1 MTTFQA
7 FILVLLCVSCTSF
20 CSKPHIGEKKG
31 KIHKR
36 IHRQKISFLHH
47 VEQSKVTTTY
57 AASSN
62 TNVETE
68 GVKFRP
74 GSKKDELQIKLTM
87 AQNLMNPLSIQA
99 DRFIVAV
106 DPKNDDKLYGW
117 AQLRPIGTR
126 LVNKDEYDA
135 LPGSGSI
142 EEEVNEEIWEEF
154 EADETDFP
162 VGFASLPWTKEYRE
176 YAQKSQARN
185 EMRLQRMEQ
194 MNKEL
199 QRGRSAIW
207 ELASVYVK
215 PEMRKLGI
223 GSELVRR
230 VMAKHATMERK
241 RGDVYLLT
249 LDSTIDWYRQFGFV
263 VTDRPPSSMLGEIA
277 AGNVITGLIGSKLVC
292 MCGS

>member
-1 MTTFQA
+1 
-7 FILVLLCVSCTSF
+7 
-20 CSKPHIGEKKG
+20 
-31 KIHKR
+31 
-36 IHRQKISFLHH
+36 
-47 VEQSKVTTTY
+47 
-57 AASSN
+57 
-62 TNVETE
+62 
-68 GVKFRP
+68 
-74 GSKKDELQIKLTM
+74 M
-87 AQNLMNPLSIQA
+87 AQNLMNPLSIHA

-106 DPKNDDKLYGW
+106 DPKNDNKLYGW

-126 LVNKDEYDA
+126 LVNKNEYDA

-185 EMRLQRMEQ
+185 EKRIQRMEQ

-230 VMAKHATMERK
+230 VMAKHTTMERK
-241 RGDVYLLT
+241 RKDVYLLT
-249 LDSTIDWYRQFGFV
+249 LDSTIDWYRQFGFE
-263 VTDRPPSSMLGEIA
+263 VTERPPSSMLGEIA
-277 AGNVITGLIGSKLVC
+277 TGNVITGFIGSKLVC
-292 MCGS
+292 MRGT